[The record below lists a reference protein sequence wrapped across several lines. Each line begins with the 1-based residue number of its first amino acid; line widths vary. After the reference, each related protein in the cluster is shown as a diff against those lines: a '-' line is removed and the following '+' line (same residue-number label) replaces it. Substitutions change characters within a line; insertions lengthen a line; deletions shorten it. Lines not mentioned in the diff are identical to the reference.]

1 MSDKVLVTGATGFI
15 AQHCILQL
23 LESGYSVRGTA
34 RSPRRSAE
42 VVGVLEPHLS
52 SAARE
57 RLGGDFEVVV
67 ADLTSDENWQRAV
80 EGCRF
85 VLHLAS
91 PLPSAP
97 PKDAQ
102 DLIVPARDGAL
113 RVLRAASEGGV
124 ERVVMTSS
132 MAAICYG
139 RERDHL
145 FTEDDWSNVDGP
157 HIGAYEQS
165 KTIAERAAW
174 EFMASPGARSTM
186 DLVTI
191 NPGLVLGPLL
201 CAEWSTSAELIKKI
215 LQRAVPAIPDA
226 RFAMVD
232 VRDVAAAHVAA
243 MLSPEAS
250 GQRFICCIE
259 SHAIREVALILKE
272 EYGPLGFKVPTRALA
287 LPVLRAV
294 ALWDR
299 QARLLMADVGRPA
312 QLDNGKIRR
321 MLGTEFRDLR
331 EMTVSMADSMIRY
344 GVVRA
349 KGGRTARRWP
359 MVRPVDQGL

>member
-1 MSDKVLVTGATGFI
+1 MSDGVLVTGATGFI
-15 AQHCILQL
+15 AQHCIVQL
-23 LESGYSVRGTA
+23 LDAGYHVRGTV
-34 RSPRRSAE
+34 RTPRRSDE
-42 VVGVLEPHLS
+42 VASVLRPHLS
-52 SAARE
+52 PDARE
-57 RLGGDFEVVV
+57 RFEGDFEVVA
-67 ADLTSDENWQRAV
+67 ADLASDDNWDGAV

-85 VLHLAS
+85 VLHVAS

-97 PKDAQ
+97 PKDPL
-102 DLIVPARDGAL
+102 DLIIPARDGAV

-139 RERDHL
+139 RERDHV
-145 FTEDDWSNVDGP
+145 FTEDDWSNVGGA

-165 KTIAERAAW
+165 KTVAERAAW
-174 EFMASPGARSTM
+174 EFMASLDARNTM

-201 CAEWSTSAELIKKI
+201 CAQWSTSAELVKKI

-226 RFAMVD
+226 RFPMVD

-243 MLSPEAS
+243 MLSREAS
-250 GQRFICCIE
+250 GQRFICCAE
-259 SHAIREVALILKE
+259 GHAIREVAIILRDE
-272 EYGPLGFKVPTRALA
+272 FGPQGFKVPTRK
-287 LPVLRAV
+287 LPRRVLRIV

-312 QLDNGKIRR
+312 DLDNSKIRR
-321 MLGTEFRDLR
+321 VLGIEFRDLR
-331 EMTVSMADSMIRY
+331 EMTVSMADSMIHY

-349 KGGRTARRWP
+349 KKSRA
-359 MVRPVDQGL
+359 PVL